1 LLYSKTKFDPKMLLK
16 KSSIK
21 AGDLRVLCNHSVLTT
36 GFDAPRTDLLLIARQ
51 VKSPVSYM
59 QMVGRGL
66 RGPRNGGTETC
77 TILTVLDNLG
87 RFRERHPFH
96 YCRSLYTRR

>member
-1 LLYSKTKFDPKMLLK
+1 M
-16 KSSIK
+16 
-21 AGDLRVLCNHSVLTT
+21 LCNYNVLAT
-36 GFDAPRTDLLLIARQ
+36 GFDAPRTDLVLIVRQ

-66 RGPRNGGTETC
+66 RGPRNGGTQTC

-87 RFRERHPFH
+87 RFREHHLFH
-96 YCRSLYTRR
+96 YGKGLYRTR

>member
-1 LLYSKTKFDPKMLLK
+1 L
-16 KSSIK
+16 IK
-21 AGDLRVLCNHSVLTT
+21 NPALIVVSRAGLAYKWGRPANRQDIQLRTV
-36 GFDAPRTDLLLIARQ
+36 AARHVQ
-51 VKSPVSYM
+51 REIEGGA
-59 QMVGRGL
+59 GRV

>member
-1 LLYSKTKFDPKMLLK
+1 
-16 KSSIK
+16 
-21 AGDLRVLCNHSVLTT
+21 
-36 GFDAPRTDLLLIARQ
+36 
-51 VKSPVSYM
+51 M

-96 YCRSLYTRR
+96 YCRSLYTKR

>member
-1 LLYSKTKFDPKMLLK
+1 
-16 KSSIK
+16 
-21 AGDLRVLCNHSVLTT
+21 
-36 GFDAPRTDLLLIARQ
+36 
-51 VKSPVSYM
+51 M

-77 TILTVLDNLG
+77 KILTVLDNLG

-96 YCRSLYTRR
+96 YCADLYKDR